1 MTKKTKK
8 VEETE
13 LKKGQKTEKA
23 AAVKAEQ
30 QNAKQK
36 ADIKAAEQKADKKEA
51 KKPGIETTL
60 GLTLMLLGSVRNDNG
75 VRVPGALYGKY
86 DAAGK
91 NQTEK
96 TKHMVRLAGRPL
108 SDAEVAEYTA
118 LAGDA
123 QAQKEYILKTV
134 YPMHADD
141 KAFGNNVGQM
151 NGRPVDYVI
160 IQKITAENAL
170 APGKTELTEEQKKFI
185 GQYELKAGVKGQSEG
200 RVHVI
205 LTPQERAMYLQRA
218 EVVTD
223 YEPVLDKKGNQMK
236 SKDGKP
242 MNRLVVKSVGA
253 PLTLLA
259 IASKIEQRSVDRKNK
274 VAAVVE
280 KFRGKFHYPES
291 ANVTAVHWTRSKD
304 EPGRL
309 VMTGKVN
316 GVEVKPVM
324 LSEEA
329 SFGIS
334 NKIITNEEAFMEN
347 KELRSQLLKINA
359 SNYRSAAEG
368 NAIDALVARVTD
380 PAAKSFTAE
389 QVAAINAAIGRSEDR
404 GAAIRSLWEKAEPQM
419 LEKGA
424 DRSWFEGAQQ
434 ELNAV
439 AAKTWEQKPEGVS
452 VGR

>member
-1 MTKKTKK
+1 MAKKTKK

-13 LKKGQKTEKA
+13 LKNGQKTEKA

-30 QNAKQK
+30 QSAEHK
-36 ADIKAAEQKADKKEA
+36 AAVKDAEQKAEKKEA
-51 KKPGIETTL
+51 KKPGIDTTL
-60 GLTLMLLGSVRNDNG
+60 GMTLMLLGSVRNDNG

-86 DAAGK
+86 DANGK

-108 SDAEVAEYTA
+108 SDAEVAQYTA

-170 APGKTELTEEQKKFI
+170 APGQNELTEEQKKYI

-205 LTPQERAMYLQRA
+205 LTPQERAMYMQRA
-218 EVVTD
+218 EVKTE
-223 YEPVLDKKGNQMK
+223 YEPILDKDGKQKK

-291 ANVTAVHWTRSKD
+291 ANVTAVHWNRSKD
-304 EPGRL
+304 ESGRL
-309 VMTGKVN
+309 VMSGKVN

-329 SFGIS
+329 SFGIA
-334 NKIITNEEAFMEN
+334 NKLITNEEAFMEN

-368 NAIDALVARVTD
+368 TAIEAIVSRVTD
-380 PAAKSFTAE
+380 STAKSFTAE

-404 GAAIRSLWEKAEPQM
+404 GAAILALWEKAAEHPDM
-419 LEKGA
+419 KAA
-424 DRSWFEGAQQ
+424 DKSWIESAQQ

>member
-1 MTKKTKK
+1 M
-8 VEETE
+8 
-13 LKKGQKTEKA
+13 
-23 AAVKAEQ
+23 
-30 QNAKQK
+30 
-36 ADIKAAEQKADKKEA
+36 
-51 KKPGIETTL
+51 
-60 GLTLMLLGSVRNDNG
+60 
-75 VRVPGALYGKY
+75 
-86 DAAGK
+86 
-91 NQTEK
+91 
-96 TKHMVRLAGRPL
+96 
-108 SDAEVAEYTA
+108 
-118 LAGDA
+118 
-123 QAQKEYILKTV
+123 
-134 YPMHADD
+134 
-141 KAFGNNVGQM
+141 
-151 NGRPVDYVI
+151 
-160 IQKITAENAL
+160 
-170 APGKTELTEEQKKFI
+170 
-185 GQYELKAGVKGQSEG
+185 
-200 RVHVI
+200 
-205 LTPQERAMYLQRA
+205 
-218 EVVTD
+218 
-223 YEPVLDKKGNQMK
+223 
-236 SKDGKP
+236 
-242 MNRLVVKSVGA
+242 
-253 PLTLLA
+253 
-259 IASKIEQRSVDRKNK
+259 
-274 VAAVVE
+274 
-280 KFRGKFHYPES
+280 
-291 ANVTAVHWTRSKD
+291 HWTRSKD

>member
-1 MTKKTKK
+1 MAKKTKK

-13 LKKGQKTEKA
+13 LKNGQKTEKA
-23 AAVKAEQ
+23 AGVKTEQ
-30 QNAKQK
+30 QNAVS
-36 ADIKAAEQKADKKEA
+36 KAAVKEAGQKADKKEA

-60 GLTLMLLGSVRNDNG
+60 GMTLMLLGSIRNDNG

-86 DAAGK
+86 DPDGK
-91 NQTEK
+91 NQAEK
-96 TKHMVRLAGRPL
+96 TKHMVRLAGRQL
-108 SDAEVAEYTA
+108 SDAEVAQFTA
-118 LAGDA
+118 LTGDA

-141 KAFGNNVGQM
+141 KAFSNTVGQM
-151 NGRPVDYVI
+151 NGRPVDYVF
-160 IQKITAENAL
+160 IQKITAENSL
-170 APGKTELTEEQKKFI
+170 APGKTELTDEQKKYI
-185 GQYELKAGVKGQSEG
+185 GSYELKAGVRDVKEG
-200 RVHVI
+200 RAHVI
-205 LTPQERAMYLQRA
+205 LTPQERAMYIHRA
-218 EVVTD
+218 EVETA
-223 YEPVLDKKGNQMK
+223 YEPILDKKGNQVK
-236 SKDGKP
+236 TKDGKP
-242 MNRLVVKSVGA
+242 MSRLVVKSIGA

-291 ANVTAVHWTRSKD
+291 ANVTAVHWTRSKE

-309 VMTGKVN
+309 IMTGKVN
-316 GVEVKPVM
+316 GVETKPVM

-329 SFGIS
+329 TFGIS
-334 NKIITNEEAFMEN
+334 NKLITNEEAFMEN
-347 KELRSQLLKINA
+347 KELRSQLLKLNA
-359 SNYRSAAEG
+359 SNYRSAAEAT
-368 NAIDALVARVTD
+368 AIEALVSRVTD

-389 QVAAINAAIGRSEDR
+389 QVAAINAAVGRSEDR
-404 GAAIRSLWEKAEPQM
+404 GSAIRSLWEKAEPKM

-424 DRSWFEGAQQ
+424 DPSWFESAQQ